1 MNRYFQHII
10 AILWKD
16 IATELK
22 TREIFSS
29 MFVFAVL
36 VILIFIF
43 SINLSIVNASD
54 VGPGVLWAAFVF
66 SGTLGLNRSFMLEKE
81 NGCLLGLMLTPADR
95 TAVYFGKMLSNLI
108 FLLIM
113 EAFILPVFMIFFNVD
128 ILHNLLP
135 LLFVIFIGSLGFCA
149 LGTLLS
155 SLAVNLKARE
165 IMLPILLYPLLV
177 PVVISVV
184 RMTSL
189 LLQGKALSE
198 MTNWIGLTLCF
209 DMIYIGVSI
218 MIIDY
223 ILEE

>member
-1 MNRYFQHII
+1 MSGYFRHII
-10 AILWKD
+10 AVVRKD
-16 IATELK
+16 VVTELK
-22 TREIFSS
+22 TREMFSS
-29 MFVFAVL
+29 MFVFAAL
-36 VILIFIF
+36 VIVIFIF
-43 SINLSIVNASD
+43 SMNLGIVNAAD

-66 SGTLGLNRSFMLEKE
+66 SGTLGLNRSLMLEKE
-81 NGCLLGLMLTPADR
+81 NGCLQGVMLTPADR
-95 TAVYFGKMLSNLI
+95 TAVYFGKMLSNLV
-108 FLLIM
+108 FLLLM

-128 ILHNLLP
+128 ILHNLLS

-177 PVVISVV
+177 PVVIGAV

-189 LLQGKALSE
+189 LLQGKTLSE

-209 DMIYIGVSI
+209 DVVYIGVSI
-218 MIIDY
+218 LVVDH